1 AQASSTTRGGGAARD
16 ATRRRA
22 PVPRATGSNDGGEE
36 IEDGGGAPG
45 LQVAEGA
52 GGAVPLGE
60 GVVAELAAAIFLHGV
75 RGQFPSQEKSTHAAR
90 CRRPRWP
97 ASGSAG
103 KERDSLGSGLSKQI
117 EGAVARAGRRRP
129 APPRAA

>member
-1 AQASSTTRGGGAARD
+1 MLRGGELPFGWAA
-16 ATRRRA
+16 
-22 PVPRATGSNDGGEE
+22 RATGSNDGGEE

-75 RGQFPSQEKSTHAAR
+75 RGQFPSQEKSSIT
-90 CRRPRWP
+90 CSQVQ
-97 ASGSAG
+97 ASSVAG
-103 KERDSLGSGLSKQI
+103 QRLSR
-117 EGAVARAGRRRP
+117 EGT
-129 APPRAA
+129 